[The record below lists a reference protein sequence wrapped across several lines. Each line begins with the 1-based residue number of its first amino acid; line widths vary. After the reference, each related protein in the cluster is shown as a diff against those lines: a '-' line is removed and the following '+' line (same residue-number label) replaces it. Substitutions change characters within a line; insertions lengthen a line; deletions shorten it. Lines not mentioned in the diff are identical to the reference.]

1 MLNRGQVKA
10 GQAELE
16 AALKLTGGM
25 RSQISQFDAGLRQ
38 DLAQAALL
46 AKQTEDARRYM
57 AYSGAGHAGS
67 ASFGSAARMDH
78 PIAARK
84 PAFRPM
90 TWAWCNW

>member
-1 MLNRGQVKA
+1 MAPLLGRAMLNRGQVKA

-57 AYSGAGHAGS
+57 AYSGAGTQ
-67 ASFGSAARMDH
+67 AAPALAVRRGWTTRLR
-78 PIAARK
+78 PGNRPFAR
-84 PAFRPM
+84 
-90 TWAWCNW
+90 